1 MILTDLYTFEKLPD
15 QKSKLRI
22 DCVSS
27 TQSYEPLEQLRNK
40 AGDLFIYIGDNTYTK
55 AGTTRKADLALSK
68 SKHISSIYSPEN
80 NGLMYGDMN
89 NTADAILLAVK
100 GEYINGGYSVGTV
113 IEMYIARG
121 QRNNRSQLF
130 NLFADGELNDEME
143 KLRSVTNLVTP
154 DSKEIS

>member
-1 MILTDLYTFEKLPD
+1 
-15 QKSKLRI
+15 
-22 DCVSS
+22 
-27 TQSYEPLEQLRNK
+27 
-40 AGDLFIYIGDNTYTK
+40 
-55 AGTTRKADLALSK
+55 
-68 SKHISSIYSPEN
+68 
-80 NGLMYGDMN
+80 MYGDMN